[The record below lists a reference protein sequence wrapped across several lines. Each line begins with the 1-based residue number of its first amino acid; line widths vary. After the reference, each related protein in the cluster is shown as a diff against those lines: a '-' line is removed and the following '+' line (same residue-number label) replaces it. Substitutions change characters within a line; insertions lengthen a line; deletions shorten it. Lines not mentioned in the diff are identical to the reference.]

1 MPKLS
6 VFQTIL
12 LAVFGSL
19 AVVGVLIFA
28 LVVSNSAGRAVGPV
42 TVWGT
47 LEGSVFQ
54 TVLQQVRENDS
65 RLSEV
70 TYVQKDEER
79 FAAELSEALASGT
92 GPDLFILRQDYVV
105 RDAGKVYPILYESV
119 SLTQFRNTFIEA
131 AEPYLGENG
140 VLALPLLADPLVLYW
155 NRDLLAAAGYAN
167 PPSYWDEFQGMA
179 QRITKRDDS
188 GRILK
193 SAVSFGEYRNVSHAK
208 DIIAMLILQ
217 AGGSITAKDS
227 SGRLVPALVSGAGGS
242 SSQAVE
248 SALRFYTEFADPS
261 KAIYSWSRA
270 MAESR
275 SAFAAGDV
283 ALYIGFASERGTIAR
298 MNPNLNYAVAPMPQ
312 TRSSA
317 RPLTAARVY
326 AIATARTANNFSG
339 AIVVAPLLASADV
352 SRALSLGYGMPSARR
367 DVLGQ
372 SASNDDL
379 FVRQAILSRT
389 WIDPDPAGTDG
400 IFRAMIENV
409 TTGTLRLQEAIQR
422 AHAELEHIVNI

>member
-1 MPKLS
+1 
-6 VFQTIL
+6 
-12 LAVFGSL
+12 
-19 AVVGVLIFA
+19 
-28 LVVSNSAGRAVGPV
+28 
-42 TVWGT
+42 
-47 LEGSVFQ
+47 
-54 TVLQQVRENDS
+54 
-65 RLSEV
+65 
-70 TYVQKDEER
+70 
-79 FAAELSEALASGT
+79 
-92 GPDLFILRQDYVV
+92 
-105 RDAGKVYPILYESV
+105 
-119 SLTQFRNTFIEA
+119 
-131 AEPYLGENG
+131 
-140 VLALPLLADPLVLYW
+140 
-155 NRDLLAAAGYAN
+155 
-167 PPSYWDEFQGMA
+167 
-179 QRITKRDDS
+179 
-188 GRILK
+188 
-193 SAVSFGEYRNVSHAK
+193 
-208 DIIAMLILQ
+208 
-217 AGGSITAKDS
+217 
-227 SGRLVPALVSGAGGS
+227 
-242 SSQAVE
+242 
-248 SALRFYTEFADPS
+248 
-261 KAIYSWSRA
+261 

-372 SASNDDL
+372 STSSDDL
-379 FVRQAILSRT
+379 FVMQAILSRT